1 MCIRNGVV
9 TMAEKKEDTR
19 IKRTKKL
26 LKEGLTQLILQK
38 SIKKISV
45 RELADL
51 VEINRGTFYLHYKDI
66 YDLVDQIENELCERF
81 EQILSETNCTTT
93 SDTLTV
99 FKCVCE
105 FLDENKQICHAL
117 LSDNGDINFLLKIRA
132 IISKTCF
139 SHMTKDITS
148 EQSKINYLY
157 ISSYFESGTVGI
169 LRLWLG
175 DNSPNR
181 KSAEEVAMLLK
192 DLFMEGLDGITKLAK
207 EVKAGK

>member
-181 KSAEEVAMLLK
+181 KTAEEVAMLLK
-192 DLFMEGLDGITKLAK
+192 VLFMEGLDGITKLAK

>member
-181 KSAEEVAMLLK
+181 KSAEEIAMLLK
-192 DLFMEGLDGITKLAK
+192 VLFMEGLDGITKLAK

>member
-1 MCIRNGVV
+1 
-9 TMAEKKEDTR
+9 MAEKKEDTR

-192 DLFMEGLDGITKLAK
+192 VLFMEGLDGITKLAK

>member
-192 DLFMEGLDGITKLAK
+192 VLFMEGLDGITKLAK
-207 EVKAGK
+207 EVKVGK

>member
-93 SDTLTV
+93 SDTFTV

-192 DLFMEGLDGITKLAK
+192 VLFMEGLDGITKLAK

>member
-192 DLFMEGLDGITKLAK
+192 VLFMEGLDGITKLAK

>member
-1 MCIRNGVV
+1 
-9 TMAEKKEDTR
+9 MAEKKEDTR

-181 KSAEEVAMLLK
+181 KSAEEIAMLLK
-192 DLFMEGLDGITKLAK
+192 VLFMEGLDGITKLAK

>member
-26 LKEGLTQLILQK
+26 LKEGLTQLIIQK

-181 KSAEEVAMLLK
+181 KSAEEIAMLLK
-192 DLFMEGLDGITKLAK
+192 VLFMEGLDGITKLAK

>member
-1 MCIRNGVV
+1 
-9 TMAEKKEDTR
+9 MAEKKEDTR

-26 LKEGLTQLILQK
+26 LKEGLTQLIIQK

-181 KSAEEVAMLLK
+181 KSAEEIAMLLK
-192 DLFMEGLDGITKLAK
+192 VLFMEGLDGITKLAK

>member
-1 MCIRNGVV
+1 
-9 TMAEKKEDTR
+9 MAEKKEDTR

-192 DLFMEGLDGITKLAK
+192 VLFMEGLDGITKLAK
-207 EVKAGK
+207 EVKVGK

>member
-1 MCIRNGVV
+1 
-9 TMAEKKEDTR
+9 MAEKKEDTR

-181 KSAEEVAMLLK
+181 KSAEEVAMILK
-192 DLFMEGLDGITKLAK
+192 VLFMEGLDGITKLAK